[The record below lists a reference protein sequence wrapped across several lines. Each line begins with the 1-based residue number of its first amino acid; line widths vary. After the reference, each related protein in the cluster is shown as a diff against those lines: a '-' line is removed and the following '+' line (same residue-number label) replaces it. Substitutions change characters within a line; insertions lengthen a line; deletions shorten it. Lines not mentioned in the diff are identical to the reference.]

1 MPPKK
6 NAQESTP
13 LTAGVWDH
21 INKAYGMQ
29 TSHVTNYDRR
39 SDVVTDYEPLKF
51 SSFRVFSSFWGTI
64 FQNHVLIIEQVLITG
79 FFAMAAAPVYIY
91 FNREGATQA
100 LVGAK
105 EGVNMREWV
114 DSQEVR
120 MRQFAMVMTVLA
132 SLLLSFYTA
141 MAVGRWW
148 VIRSAGVGG
157 IKAATMD
164 ISLMVSQLALPGNNQ
179 EPSLDY
185 VLDSIRRYSRASLFL
200 VFMWRRKRLGPK
212 VGKEQSLRACREDL
226 VPDFLTEDEVQ
237 KLCEWNHCLHE
248 TIWAWQT
255 AIIALLHQQGR
266 IKSPVLLCQLLD
278 KCAEGRAAV
287 QCIHTHIA
295 VKIPMQY
302 VHLLGLLVKSHN
314 IVLAIIM
321 GCLFGAS
328 LRSKEY
334 FICGQLFLRT
344 LILPLLFNAIL
355 LINAELSDPFDG
367 HSTDFPR
374 FAYTD
379 ALKNDGEAYVKAGKN
394 MPDWLAR
401 RNPV

>member
-1 MPPKK
+1 
-6 NAQESTP
+6 
-13 LTAGVWDH
+13 
-21 INKAYGMQ
+21 
-29 TSHVTNYDRR
+29 
-39 SDVVTDYEPLKF
+39 
-51 SSFRVFSSFWGTI
+51 VFSSLRGTI
-64 FQNHVLIIEQVLITG
+64 FQNHILVIEQVLITCV
-79 FFAMAAAPVYIY
+79 FATTATPVYIY

-114 DSQEVR
+114 DSQETR

-148 VIRSAGVGG
+148 VIRAAGIGG

-164 ISLMVSQLALPGNNQ
+164 ITMMVSQLALPGTSS
-179 EPSLDY
+179 EPSLSH

-212 VGKEQSLRACREDL
+212 VSKELSLRACREEL
-226 VPDFLTEDEVQ
+226 VTDNHFLTEDEVQ

-287 QCIHTHIA
+287 QCIHTHLA

-314 IVLAIIM
+314 IVLAFIM
-321 GCLFGAS
+321 GCLFGAA
-328 LRSKEY
+328 LRSAEY

-379 ALKNDGEAYVKAGKN
+379 GLKNDGEAYVKAGQN
-394 MPDWLAR
+394 MPEWLAR